1 MYIDFLT
8 NKYNTYKYND
18 GLEFIIFIKDSIHH
32 HRDLHHYR
40 LNIVIVLCC
49 RVDIMKYLFLVI
61 EYILIEL
68 YDDVV
73 LLIGMFISRAE
84 TRSYI

>member
-40 LNIVIVLCC
+40 LNIVI
-49 RVDIMKYLFLVI
+49 
-61 EYILIEL
+61 
-68 YDDVV
+68 
-73 LLIGMFISRAE
+73 LLL
-84 TRSYI
+84 